1 MFILKKMKNKLNP
14 KVEFFFEDQEEF
26 IELNV
31 EMKTK
36 PPVKNKKIKIVEL
49 KRKPADSSTK
59 LF

>member
-36 PPVKNKKIKIVEL
+36 PPVKNKKIKIIEL
-49 KRKPADSSTK
+49 KRKSVDSSTK

>member
-1 MFILKKMKNKLNP
+1 MKNKLNP